1 MCCLNFALLEV
12 KALTGRSTMS
22 SHKMSENL
30 LQLVGVLKCV
40 CILSGQIPLV
50 LTIFLQID
58 SCSAELSANVIH
70 VLFLP
75 LIPCGGL
82 RKLFN
87 LPGVQ
92 CPLSTSYS
100 YGYRIH

>member
-40 CILSGQIPLV
+40 CILSVQISLV

-58 SCSAELSANVIH
+58 S
-70 VLFLP
+70 
-75 LIPCGGL
+75 
-82 RKLFN
+82 
-87 LPGVQ
+87 
-92 CPLSTSYS
+92 
-100 YGYRIH
+100 